1 MRQADT
7 NKFKAEEAYAR
18 EYLRAQDLLE
28 SISHLLNDVPAP
40 SDNFQ
45 PHWGH
50 VGDLN
55 EVTRRLEAVRAF
67 LDHEEV

>member
-1 MRQADT
+1 MTKEANT
-7 NKFKAEEAYAR
+7 TKMSEAYAR
-18 EYLRAQDLLE
+18 EHLRAQDLLE
-28 SISHLLNDVPAP
+28 SISHLLNDAPAP
-40 SDNFQ
+40 GDSFQ

-50 VGDLN
+50 IGDLK